1 MIQKTFESN
10 MMQAAAAMAMAVDVA
25 MAMALEVEVTMVVNM
40 IKRKSLDN

>member
-1 MIQKTFESN
+1 MIQKTFESI
-10 MMQAAAAMAMAVDVA
+10 MMQAAVAMAMAVDVA